1 MATSDLLSLKAIQT
15 WIWGDGL
22 EEEEDGL
29 GGFCTPLSGPG
40 NALEM
45 MVVEKDKNKAI
56 FQGMKAD

>member
-1 MATSDLLSLKAIQT
+1 MDM
-15 WIWGDGL
+15 GDGL

-29 GGFCTPLSGPG
+29 SGCCTSLSGTG

-45 MVVEKDKNKAI
+45 MVVEKDKKKDI